1 MELISL
7 KGYRKILGLSHIRV
21 RGKPRVDEVLE
32 EIKGSPEGLTVQ
44 LLDSRAIA
52 GRNHVY
58 HAVRLC
64 LKAFRRKLPISR
76 NLQVELLLY
85 LAARRQI
92 DDSIRILGV
101 KEDTRNIVAIVLGNS
116 KESITRYMGGLVSRL
131 GEAIPTQLIGG
142 KGVMDPKYIAQIY
155 QIEREE
161 LDATYLN
168 GSQFMNILEKLVLE
182 RIALFSL

>member
-1 MELISL
+1 MELVSL
-7 KGYRKILGLSHIRV
+7 KGYRKHLGLSLIRIH
-21 RGKPRVDEVLE
+21 GKPRIDNVMK
-32 EIKGSPEGLTVQ
+32 EIKDPPEGLTVQ

-52 GRNHVY
+52 GRNHIY

-64 LKAFRRKLPISR
+64 LKAFRRKLSISR

-101 KEDTRNIVAIVLGNS
+101 NEDTKSVIALVLGDS
-116 KESITRYMGGLVSRL
+116 KDNIINYMVGLTSRL
-131 GEAIPTQLIGG
+131 GEAAPIQLIG
-142 KGVMDPKYIAQIY
+142 D
-155 QIEREE
+155 REVA
-161 LDATYLN
+161 DATYITQIYHIERQELDSTYPDESSSIN
-168 GSQFMNILEKLVLE
+168 VLEKLVLE